1 MFEEGVKTFQQC
13 LGEVLKRVQHLSREV
28 LKQVCEQRFNVNPRA
43 LVLNLGELAQIA
55 REPLFCSAGAGP
67 CLFRVCLSRVVRSV
81 VFS

>member
-43 LVLNLGELAQIA
+43 LECYQT
-55 REPLFCSAGAGP
+55 
-67 CLFRVCLSRVVRSV
+67 VVIHACTCHPTACVQRGDEGG
-81 VFS
+81 